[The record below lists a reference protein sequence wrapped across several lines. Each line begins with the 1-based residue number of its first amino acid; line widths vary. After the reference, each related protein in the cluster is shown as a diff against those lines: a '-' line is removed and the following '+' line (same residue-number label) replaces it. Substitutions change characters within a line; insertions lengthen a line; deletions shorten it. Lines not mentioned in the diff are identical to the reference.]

1 MALTGYEKNRLND
14 YTVSELI
21 SIAKNYYVTYK
32 LPSGETSTN
41 YGRLNKNQLI
51 SEIEKD
57 RDYKSSTPTNLT
69 IEESDIR
76 PTDDSGNRI
85 RRIVNKLIGIED
97 PDLLW
102 NQISNILSSDTS
114 DVPEMG
120 ELYTFTYVAK
130 TPNIVYDLYPLIVVE
145 NYLQSQ
151 NGTVG
156 FIGFNFHWNK
166 YRKYTWE
173 EVQTPLYK
181 VRTGELADL
190 REIPYAKFLN
200 R

>member
-21 SIAKNYYVTYK
+21 SIARNYYVTFK

-57 RDYKSSTPTNLT
+57 RDYRSGAPINLT

-76 PTDDSGNRI
+76 PTDDDGNRI
-85 RRIVNKLIGIED
+85 RAIVNRLIGSEGAD
-97 PDLLW
+97 SLW
-102 NQISNILSSDTS
+102 NQISNVLSSDT
-114 DVPEMG
+114 DMVPEIG
-120 ELYTFTYVAK
+120 ELYTFKYVAK
-130 TPNIVYDLYPLIVVE
+130 TSNIVYDLYPLIVAE

-156 FIGFNFHWNK
+156 FIGYNFHWNK
-166 YRKYTWE
+166 YGGTW
-173 EVQTPLYK
+173 
-181 VRTGELADL
+181 LAGR
-190 REIPYAKFLN
+190 REDRNNGSHARETFVAHAQ
-200 R
+200 

>member
-21 SIAKNYYVTYK
+21 SIARNYYITFK

-57 RDYKSSTPTNLT
+57 RDYRSGAPTNLT

-76 PTDDSGNRI
+76 PTDDDGNRI
-85 RRIVNKLIGIED
+85 RAIVDRLIGSEGAD
-97 PDLLW
+97 SLW
-102 NQISNILSSDTS
+102 NQISSVLSSDT
-114 DVPEMG
+114 DMVPEIG
-120 ELYTFTYVAK
+120 ELYTFKYVAK
-130 TPNIVYDLYPLIVVE
+130 TPNIVYDLYPLIVAE

-156 FIGFNFHWNK
+156 FIGYNFHWNK

-200 R
+200 S